1 MRSHTN
7 CMGQFQEC
15 GGTGKVRSGERVYD
29 FQGMRLM
36 IQKCLVLRYNT
47 MGEEGIVVPRGNRE
61 LEYLNSIMEDMT
73 EADVDMLGCA
83 EFTDENMVAF
93 HSAGFKE
100 AQDDARRLGIKSVD
114 EGGNIPLNEWNA
126 PWLGEVAKIEEL
138 RGEGR
143 EGD

>member
-1 MRSHTN
+1 
-7 CMGQFQEC
+7 
-15 GGTGKVRSGERVYD
+15 
-29 FQGMRLM
+29 MRLM
-36 IQKCLVLRYNT
+36 IQKSLVLRYNT
-47 MGEEGIVVPRGNRE
+47 LGEEGIVVPRGNRE

-93 HSAGFKE
+93 HSARFKE

-138 RGEGR
+138 REEGR
-143 EGD
+143 KGD

>member
-1 MRSHTN
+1 MCT
-7 CMGQFQEC
+7 
-15 GGTGKVRSGERVYD
+15 VRTYD

-36 IQKCLVLRYNT
+36 IQKSLVLRYNT
-47 MGEEGIVVPRGNRE
+47 LGEEGIVVPRGNRE

-100 AQDDARRLGIKSVD
+100 AQDDARKLGIKSVE
-114 EGGNIPLNEWNA
+114 EGGNIPVNEWNA

>member
-1 MRSHTN
+1 
-7 CMGQFQEC
+7 MGPIQISIFPIQS
-15 GGTGKVRSGERVYD
+15 VRGESVCTVRTYD

-36 IQKCLVLRYNT
+36 IQKSLVLRYNT
-47 MGEEGIVVPRGNRE
+47 LGEEGIVVPRGNRE

-100 AQDDARRLGIKSVD
+100 AQDDARKLGIKSVE
-114 EGGNIPLNEWNA
+114 EGGNIPVNEWNA
-126 PWLGEVAKIEEL
+126 PWLGEEAKIEAL
-138 RGEGR
+138 R
-143 EGD
+143 

>member
-1 MRSHTN
+1 
-7 CMGQFQEC
+7 
-15 GGTGKVRSGERVYD
+15 
-29 FQGMRLM
+29 MRLM

-100 AQDDARRLGIKSVD
+100 AQDDARKLVDAPCNIQYTQLRPTCPLRRSLRRLSTRRAAEIRS
-114 EGGNIPLNEWNA
+114 GG
-126 PWLGEVAKIEEL
+126 VAC
-138 RGEGR
+138 GAAWWGSF
-143 EGD
+143 